1 MRKLSIHTMLFLF
14 SGSAT
19 PIIIE
24 CVKSIGVSGFLN
36 SFFHHSQLMDRVS
49 LDLERK
55 QGIAG

>member
-1 MRKLSIHTMLFLF
+1 MHTMLFLF

-24 CVKSIGVSGFLN
+24 CVKSIGVSGILN